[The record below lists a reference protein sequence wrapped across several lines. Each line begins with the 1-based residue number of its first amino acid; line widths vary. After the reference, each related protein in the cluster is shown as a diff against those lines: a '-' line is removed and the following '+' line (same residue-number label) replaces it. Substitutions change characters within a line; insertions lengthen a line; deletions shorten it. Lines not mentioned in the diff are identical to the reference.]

1 MSTAVSASVER
12 GSWTSWTSLS
22 PSKGAAALAPLCDV
36 VGVDLFR
43 RDTPPTGAVGGGFDQ
58 ESVAPRRLAGGAHP
72 PRLLMIT
79 LAVPVAPPAMFG
91 QTTAGACLCIVLH
104 ATLRDE
110 ARKAARQRV
119 SDHVSGWATLCAAA
133 QEAGEHGAELSAAMV
148 LRASCQMQLGSGGG
162 MGGGVGNGSGSVS
175 AAQVAHFGASHAA
188 VCRVAASHG
197 GACVE
202 LVLNCALLPFLQR
215 QLLHDAVKQLDRD
228 DQLPSALARQLHL
241 TLVLAGEG
249 SGGGSDDSAGSD
261 ISAVGGLTVK
271 LPFAPGTVSGAAIM
285 PAAPQAEA
293 AAACPIYARLSSAR
307 AATRPPTPPSANGP
321 DFVTTSPTWRML
333 AATAEQPQQPPQPQP
348 QPQQRTDTRRYS
360 EFFGAAY
367 LKFGEQLSSYPP
379 DILSSYSLLTGWL
392 EKARVGGGVAG
403 MGRWRRQWFELTLG
417 ALRIYR
423 EARPLGDSGVG
434 HSGLVGVV
442 RLGRCTVLAEGRESR
457 VFTLVTSQD
466 TESNAACA
474 EAVAAATA
482 VTASGSGGGTGFGA
496 LPDRK
501 RITLRAES
509 KAVAAKWCALLKTAC
524 SREQMARATLERER
538 LDAEAAAEAA
548 ERLSDLFPNGAAKR
562 GTAPAA
568 TPDIRTTFERWEQ
581 QDLIQQSGAEE
592 QAGQASLGSAVLQT
606 LVAVPH
612 ALGAGLQALG
622 KVPGSVAGSVARGI
636 GGLAGELAT
645 EDGAEL
651 DTAAVE
657 VAVRRSG
664 LVPGAS
670 PSSISL
676 HSSDVRR
683 YPVGK
688 HVHGLGTH
696 AQISGVVCAVH
707 ADNIAANS
715 SGPARGPGTIDVV
728 PDEASWKLLEEQSHR
743 EQLERWEH
751 CASDDLS
758 SSGRSAALQRSALDM
773 EYLDRPVKT
782 GMLYKRGHRRNNW
795 KLRHFVL
802 SHTRLAYFTHEG
814 DKHPKGQI
822 VFGAPHEAV
831 SLVVHPS
838 WAMKT
843 GRSNSS
849 EWRFAV
855 QVRVREGYGETKKRA
870 SHAQKEMASAEAS
883 GAARDVTGSATSRLF
898 LLSKKGGPADGEV
911 EDEEEGVAD
920 METADRSAEVTYELL
935 CAATSEADLL
945 DWAAAI
951 EAVVDAARALHLGTH
966 QAPASMERSRSPSPS
981 MEQFPHHG
989 PSKPAVATLHCP
1001 SERDGGHDDLAGG
1014 SGGGYVP
1021 FSGLTPPGSLHRKG
1035 SSRAS
1040 GFKTRIFGSSH
1051 SSQGMGDSTGS
1062 MRGTHGSGHRGSGSM
1077 ATGK

>member
-1 MSTAVSASVER
+1 MSASVSASVER

-43 RDTPPTGAVGGGFDQ
+43 RDTPPTAAVGGGFDQ
-58 ESVAPRRLAGGAHP
+58 EPVAPRRLAGGAQP
-72 PRLLMIT
+72 PRLLLIT

-91 QTTAGACLCIVLH
+91 QTTAGACLCIVVH

-110 ARKAARQRV
+110 ARKAVRQRV
-119 SDHVSGWATLCAAA
+119 SDHVSGWATLCTAA

-162 MGGGVGNGSGSVS
+162 MGCGVGNGSGSVS
-175 AAQVAHFGASHAA
+175 ATQVAHFGASHAA
-188 VCRVAASHG
+188 VCRVAASRG

-249 SGGGSDDSAGSD
+249 SGAGSDDSGAGSD
-261 ISAVGGLTVK
+261 ISAVWGLTVK
-271 LPFAPGTVSGAAIM
+271 LPLAPGTVSGAAIM

-293 AAACPIYARLSSAR
+293 AAANPIYARLSSAR
-307 AATRPPTPPSANGP
+307 AATRPPTPPSANAP
-321 DFVTTSPTWRML
+321 DFVTTSPTWRTL
-333 AATAEQPQQPPQPQP
+333 AATAEQPQQSPHP
-348 QPQQRTDTRRYS
+348 QPQQRTDTRRHS

-403 MGRWRRQWFELTLG
+403 MGRWRRQWFELAG
-417 ALRIYR
+417 GYVRIYR
-423 EARPLGDSGVG
+423 SERPLGDSGVG

-466 TESNAACA
+466 TKSNAACA

-482 VTASGSGGGTGFGA
+482 VTASGSGGGTGLGA

-524 SREQMARATLERER
+524 GREQIARATLERER

-548 ERLSDLFPNGAAKR
+548 ERLSDLFPNGVAKR
-562 GTAPAA
+562 GTAPAS

-581 QDLIQQSGAEE
+581 EDLIQQSGTEE
-592 QAGQASLGSAVLQT
+592 QAGQATLGSAMLQT

-622 KVPGSVAGSVARGI
+622 KVPGSVAGSMARGI

-651 DTAAVE
+651 DPAAVE
-657 VAVRRSG
+657 VAIRRSG

-715 SGPARGPGTIDVV
+715 SGPAHGPGTIHVV
-728 PDEASWKLLEEQSHR
+728 PDVASWKLLEEQSHR

-758 SSGRSAALQRSALDM
+758 SSGRSAALQNSALDM

-822 VFGAPHEAV
+822 VFGAPHEDV

-870 SHAQKEMASAEAS
+870 AHAQKEMASAEAS
-883 GAARDVTGSATSRLF
+883 GAARDVTGSATSKLF
-898 LLSKKGGPADGEV
+898 WLSKKGGPADGEV
-911 EDEEEGVAD
+911 EDEEECVAD
-920 METADRSAEVTYELL
+920 MEVTYELL

-945 DWAAAI
+945 DWATAI

-966 QAPASMERSRSPSPS
+966 QAPDSMERSRSPSPVG
-981 MEQFPHHG
+981 PHHG
-989 PSKPAVATLHCP
+989 PSMAAVATLHCP
-1001 SERDGGHDDLAGG
+1001 SERDGGHDDLAGS

-1021 FSGLTPPGSLHRKG
+1021 FSELTPPGSLHRKG
-1035 SSRAS
+1035 PSRAS

-1051 SSQGMGDSTGS
+1051 SSQGMGMGDSTGS
-1062 MRGTHGSGHRGSGSM
+1062 MRGTHGSGHRGSGHHR
-1077 ATGK
+1077 